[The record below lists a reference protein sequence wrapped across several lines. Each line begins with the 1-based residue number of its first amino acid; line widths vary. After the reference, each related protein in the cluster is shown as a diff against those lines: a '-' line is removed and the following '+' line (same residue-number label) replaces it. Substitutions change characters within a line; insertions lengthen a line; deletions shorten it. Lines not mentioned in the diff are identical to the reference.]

1 MTDSDSLIHEFLTI
15 ISALRA
21 EQGLT
26 HEQLSEMAQIHRTTV
41 GLLQREERSPTL
53 QIANQLAN
61 ALGYTLSELI
71 LQAENN
77 AQHNNKVMEPA
88 GTSYGRPKKKRKVQR
103 TSIRNEEA
111 LLKFTGLDS
120 AVLLEAIES
129 CYRTLD
135 TIDEQLLSRN
145 SPVVAELVE
154 LANLSSMV
162 GNLLSGA
169 LAAASDGLYKRNR
182 PHAYPDLLPI
192 KTPAVELELKM
203 ALETNRPKG
212 HLPKPGVY
220 ITFRYV
226 LGNANGSYERGKT
239 SRGKTVWIWEAKVGH
254 LSASDFSLS
263 NTEGD
268 SGKTAVI
275 KTECVQLYGACLLRS
290 FFLPLS
296 AEEEQATLPRLQLK
310 SPRLSSALFSSNQ
323 FDISPKFQGAKSRR
337 QDIKRTGA

>member
-1 MTDSDSLIHEFLTI
+1 LVDSDSLIHEFLNLVT
-15 ISALRA
+15 ALRT

-26 HEQLSEMAQIHRTTV
+26 HEQLSDMAQIHRTTV

-53 QIANQLAN
+53 QIANQIAN

-71 LQAENN
+71 LRAESNVQKKN
-77 AQHNNKVMEPA
+77 AVMEPSSN
-88 GTSYGRPKKKRKVQR
+88 SYGRSKGRKVKR
-103 TSIRNEEA
+103 ANVRNEEA
-111 LLKFTGLDS
+111 LQRFAGLDS
-120 AVLLEAIES
+120 AVLIEAIES
-129 CYRTLD
+129 SYHTLD
-135 TIDEQLLSRN
+135 IIDEQLSSRN

-162 GNLLSGA
+162 GNLLSAGIA
-169 LAAASDGLYKRNR
+169 EASNGLYKRNR

-192 KTPAVELELKM
+192 KKPAVELELKM

-226 LGNANGSYERGKT
+226 LGNSDGTYTRGKT
-239 SRGKTVWIWEAKVGH
+239 TRGKTVWIWEAKIGK
-254 LSASDFSLS
+254 LSLSDFSLS

-275 KTECVQLYGACLLRS
+275 KTDAFNS
-290 FFLPLS
+290 MPLIYFD
-296 AEEEQATLPRLQLK
+296 QAY
-310 SPRLSSALFSSNQ
+310 SPY
-323 FDISPKFQGAKSRR
+323 PKRKNRPNYPGYN
-337 QDIKRTGA
+337 

>member
-1 MTDSDSLIHEFLTI
+1 MIDSDALIHEFLSLVTT
-15 ISALRA
+15 LRT

-26 HEQLSEMAQIHRTTV
+26 HEQLSDLAQIHRTTV

-53 QIANQLAN
+53 QIANQIAN

-71 LQAENN
+71 LRAESN
-77 AQHNNKVMEPA
+77 AQQKNTIREPSS
-88 GTSYGRPKKKRKVQR
+88 TVYNRPNKRKIKRANV
-103 TSIRNEEA
+103 RNEEA
-111 LLKFTGLDS
+111 LLKLTGLDS
-120 AVLLEAIES
+120 AALVEAIDS
-129 CYRTLD
+129 CYHTLD
-135 TIDEQLLSRN
+135 IIDEQLASRN
-145 SPVVAELVE
+145 SPVVADLVE

-162 GNLLSGA
+162 GNLLSAGIA
-169 LAAASDGLYKRNR
+169 EASNGLYKRNR

-192 KTPAVELELKM
+192 KKPAVELELKM

-226 LGNANGSYERGKT
+226 LGNADGTYSRGKT
-239 SRGKTVWIWEAKVGH
+239 NRGKTVWIWEAKIGK

-275 KTECVQLYGACLLRS
+275 KTDAFNS
-290 FFLPLS
+290 MPLVYYD
-296 AEEEQATLPRLQLK
+296 QIF
-310 SPRLSSALFSSNQ
+310 SPYPQRKN
-323 FDISPKFQGAKSRR
+323 R
-337 QDIKRTGA
+337 QHYPGYN